1 MSKYKLT
8 QKTDANGTTQD
19 IQLDASC
26 VDLSGYVPTS
36 RTINSK
42 ALSSNITLAA
52 SDVNA
57 LPSYSKS
64 ISTGAGN
71 PREIRFVRVNYATFD
86 GNNAAYFKIGAMCS
100 HGNGSSY
107 TFLED
112 IIIGVS
118 ATPSVTC
125 TVYKQVQNTSTY
137 TVDGHTV
144 YFGDVYWVVNTTD
157 KYVDFYII
165 GGQYATLMFTP
176 FTRIGNTVS
185 DTSKIVQYTGSATLY
200 SSGTRV
206 WNTLGNGGLYAT
218 SADLSTCLKNNVNG
232 TLVGNSSDTP
242 LYLRSQAN
250 ASYIGFQ
257 NSSGT
262 TLGYYGVN
270 SSKKPVFYDTSDHQ
284 LAYTSDVNG
293 KQDTLVSGTNIKTIN
308 GNSVLGSGDLTI
320 GGGGIPYIASY
331 DTSATAT
338 ASGLGSLA
346 LKAATAS
353 GTNSLAFGGSGVNVS
368 GTNAIGLGSSV
379 SGNYGVAIGSG
390 NSNKTEGCIT
400 IGRNIVGGNTGSIL
414 IGYEATCESESYGI
428 HSVAIGNSAKAT
440 GDYNVVLGYNA
451 QASTTASTV
460 DKSYGRRTVVIGSN
474 ASSYYNSTGGE
485 NVLVGYSAK
494 AYGNRIVCIGYNT
507 SAGTTDTPLSNQTRL
522 NCGSYTSSGR
532 ALLLGAYTAFTYM
545 NAAGASW
552 TSASDI
558 RDKTDV
564 AAIDHALDF
573 IKKLR
578 PITYVM
584 NNREDYLIRDENGS
598 PILDENGKQQYDVA
612 EHQKGTKKKH
622 RRFAGLSAQATYQ
635 AMLECYDNNDNYAQI
650 VDDNKYD
657 HPNDEY
663 IQQYCMSYERLV
675 PFLIKAMQ
683 EQQAKIEEL
692 ENKIKNLE

>member
-206 WNTLGNGGLYAT
+206 WNTLGNGSLYAKT
-218 SADLSTCLKNNVNG
+218 SDLS
-232 TLVGNSSDTP
+232 
-242 LYLRSQAN
+242 
-250 ASYIGFQ
+250 
-257 NSSGT
+257 
-262 TLGYYGVN
+262 
-270 SSKKPVFYDTSDHQ
+270 
-284 LAYTSDVNG
+284 G